1 MNFYRRFVFTL
12 ILLAGLV
19 SGSVLGDCDGGSS
32 DSGTQSCSTYKIKDG
47 QLYWF
52 CGGDC
57 GQWEYQREAT
67 SEDYQKYCEV
77 SQLSRS
83 PARAL
88 PAEQKVA
95 SAQHLE
101 ISVRGG

>member
-32 DSGTQSCSTYKIKDG
+32 DLGTLSCSTYKIKDG

-52 CGGDC
+52 CGGD
-57 GQWEYQREAT
+57 
-67 SEDYQKYCEV
+67 
-77 SQLSRS
+77 
-83 PARAL
+83 
-88 PAEQKVA
+88 
-95 SAQHLE
+95 
-101 ISVRGG
+101 